1 MGGWT
6 YVLDQADF
14 DRKMEELNG
23 PPRVGNRDATPAEWG
38 ALLYRQQNCNTC
50 HSVDGS
56 NMTGPTWKGIFGHE
70 VELVSGQ
77 RVNVDEQ
84 YIRTSIL
91 QPNAQVVRGYSP
103 VMPTYAGSLNDRQID
118 AIIAYIRTLH

>member
-1 MGGWT
+1 
-6 YVLDQADF
+6 
-14 DRKMEELNG
+14 
-23 PPRVGNRDATPAEWG
+23 
-38 ALLYRQQNCNTC
+38 
-50 HSVDGS
+50 
-56 NMTGPTWKGIFGHE
+56 MTGPTWKGIFGHE